1 MLTLQYNRVRS
12 LVNVLRDIDE
22 VLPERE
28 LTSQQKT
35 ELDNVAKGCFN
46 VLTELKET
54 LKKYQELDS
63 DPKTS
68 SSKPRR
74 VWKRLEREPED
85 ISELRNRIT
94 MNISLLNVFCER
106 LIK

>member
-12 LVNVLRDIDE
+12 LINILRDIE
-22 VLPERE
+22 KVLPERE

-35 ELDNVAKGCFN
+35 ELDNVANGCFD
-46 VLTELKET
+46 VLTTLKET

-63 DPKTS
+63 DPKTTGR
-68 SSKPRR
+68 KPRR
-74 VWKRLEREPED
+74 VWRRLRWEPED
-85 ISELRNRIT
+85 IRELRSRIT
-94 MNISLLNVFCER
+94 ATVSLLSVFYGR